1 MSILQIVRTKDTFLR
16 KISKSSVRTFKTY
29 SGLMRGLENYCL
41 TLDTTLENLVQDLT
55 ISKDDT
61 ILEDFLQNYIDYLEE
76 KGHVETV
83 VKGQISFVKRFFS
96 YSRIPFTP
104 EHLMLSFKT
113 TYQEEKYPLSKDDI
127 LLLLDNSKHRE
138 KTKYLL
144 MLSGSFRIAEILGIR
159 KKDIDTTKERYIIKT
174 NPKYSKGNKQRSC
187 IISLEAMRFLDQ
199 IIKDLDDDDYVFPHN
214 EKSIHYAVV
223 NEGEI
228 FNKIR
233 HKTGLTTKYESGKSQ
248 VSTHSFRAFFISQF
262 EKTSSGYGHALSGHS
277 RYMKTYDRFT
287 MAEKIEKYLE
297 TEPHLT
303 IFENTNLSVSKDRKE
318 LLEVKEKLSRLE
330 ELLSKEYPQLL
341 NQI

>member
-16 KISKSSVRTFKTY
+16 KISKSSARTLNTY
-29 SGLMRGLENYCL
+29 TGLMKNLEDYCL
-41 TLDTTLENLVQDLT
+41 TLGTTLESLVQDLT
-55 ISKDDT
+55 ETKDDT
-61 ILEDFLQNYIDYLEE
+61 VLEDFLQNYIDYLEE
-76 KGHVETV
+76 NGRVETG

-113 TYQEEKYPLSKDDI
+113 SVQEEKYPLSKDDI
-127 LLLLDNSKHRE
+127 HLILDNSSHIQ

-144 MLSGSFRIAEILGIR
+144 MLSGSFRIAEVLGIR

-199 IIKDLDDDDYVFPHN
+199 TMKDKDGDDFIFRHN
-214 EKSIHYAVV
+214 EKCIRYAVV

-228 FNKIR
+228 FDRIR
-233 HKTGLTTKYESGKSQ
+233 HKTGLVGKYESGKSH
-248 VSTHSFRAFFISQF
+248 VSTHSLRAFFISQF

-297 TEPHLT
+297 TEPYLT

-330 ELLSKEYPQLL
+330 ELLSKEFPQVL